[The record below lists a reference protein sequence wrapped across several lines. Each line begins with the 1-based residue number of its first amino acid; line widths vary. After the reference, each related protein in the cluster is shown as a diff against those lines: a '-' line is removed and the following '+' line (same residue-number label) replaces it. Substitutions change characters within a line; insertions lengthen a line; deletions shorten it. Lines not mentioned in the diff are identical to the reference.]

1 MPQIVLLDDYA
12 IEEGDLDWSPLAE
25 LGAVTRYG
33 RTAYGEIVPR
43 IGTAEYVIANRA
55 RIDDTVLDA
64 CPALRWVCLLYTS
77 TPGPAPRRTDGAAP
91 RPPAAGPYP
100 PCGDPSGR

>member
-25 LGAVTRYG
+25 LGVVTRYG

-55 RIDDTVLDA
+55 RIDDAVLDA
-64 CPALRWVCLLYTS
+64 CPALRWVGLTATGTDSLDVA
-77 TPGPAPRRTDGAAP
+77 PATAWRWPTCRPTP
-91 RPPAAGPYP
+91 RPAW
-100 PCGDPSGR
+100 RK